1 MTRLLLKL
9 HRTLWWRNVKNNV
22 SVAMI
27 AVLIILYTLLGL
39 VSIGLAMSTELSSGK
54 WHALTAAVAIGTGA
68 YALAAMVFPNGEN
81 QISPAQ
87 LAAQPVTSRDV
98 LPAMGW
104 ASVLSSRGIAAVIAT
119 VVTTGVAT
127 AMFAGAGRPLAA
139 VAAIPL
145 MLVALLTTVVLGELV
160 ASFNRGGTRRSKELT
175 NVITLVVGFGVIFG
189 FNYLMGSM
197 VEIPLSS
204 YGRYLAWTP
213 LAAAPGTL
221 ASAMHGAWLAA
232 TVQLLIAVATAVGGI
247 YLWRFWTVREL
258 TAPLDVRRD
267 NTTDTSRAAEE
278 VARSLLLP

>member
-104 ASVLSSRGIAAVIAT
+104 ASVLSSRGIVAVIAT

-189 FNYLMGSM
+189 FN
-197 VEIPLSS
+197 
-204 YGRYLAWTP
+204 T
-213 LAAAPGTL
+213 
-221 ASAMHGAWLAA
+221 
-232 TVQLLIAVATAVGGI
+232 
-247 YLWRFWTVREL
+247 
-258 TAPLDVRRD
+258 
-267 NTTDTSRAAEE
+267 
-278 VARSLLLP
+278 